1 MRFRVRDLDRPL
13 AAMPMVPDSHPSA
26 AESQLIAGLIDMVG
40 GSALFGEQMLL
51 AEEQERCYRAIADLR
66 RLIGETGEILPA
78 EALGADDLQAMKAA
92 CRKYLDLAEAW
103 DKKSGR
109 RFSMPSY
116 RFYQMLGAFREM
128 MGLHLW
134 RLGDLHD
141 LDVDGRLVAFFPG
154 SKD

>member
-1 MRFRVRDLDRPL
+1 MRIRIRDLDRPL
-13 AAMPMVPDSHPSA
+13 AAMPVIATMPSSPECHA
-26 AESQLIAGLIDMVG
+26 VAGLIDMVG
-40 GSALFGEQMLL
+40 GSLLFGEQMLL
-51 AEEQERCYRAIADLR
+51 AEEQERCYRAIGDLR
-66 RLIGETGEILPA
+66 RLIGETA
-78 EALGADDLQAMKAA
+78 ELIPTDALAVPDLLAMRAA

-116 RFYQMLGAFREM
+116 RFYQMLGAFREV

>member
-1 MRFRVRDLDRPL
+1 MRIRIRDLDRPL
-13 AAMPMVPDSHPSA
+13 AAMPVSA
-26 AESQLIAGLIDMVG
+26 AEPSAPECHAVAGLIDMVG
-40 GSALFGEQMLL
+40 GSMLFGEQMLL
-51 AEEQERCYRAIADLR
+51 AEEQERCYRAISDLR
-66 RLIGETGEILPA
+66 RLIGETAELLPA
-78 EALGADDLQAMKAA
+78 DAAGAADLVAMRAA
-92 CRKYLDLAEAW
+92 CRKYMDLADVW

-116 RFYQMLGAFREM
+116 RFYQMLGAFREV

-154 SKD
+154 SRE

>member
-1 MRFRVRDLDRPL
+1 MRIRIRDLDRPL
-13 AAMPMVPDSHPSA
+13 AAMPFLTDAKPTPVECQSV
-26 AESQLIAGLIDMVG
+26 AGLVDMIG
-40 GSALFGEQMLL
+40 GHLLFGEQMLL
-51 AEEQERCYRAIADLR
+51 AEEQERCYRAVADLR
-66 RLIGETGEILPA
+66 RLVGETAEILPVD
-78 EALGADDLQAMKAA
+78 ALGHDDLLAMRAA
-92 CRKYLDLAEAW
+92 CRKYLDLADAW

-116 RFYQMLGAFREM
+116 RFYQMLGAFREV